1 MSSAS
6 TSPATFDALVAHL
19 HDRLGSLTPAHKK
32 LAERVLADPEGVA
45 FMTAAEL
52 AAAVGLTEPTV
63 VRFAAALGLDG
74 YPGLVRLCRQ
84 RLREQAQLLRRYDN
98 LEQLTADGG
107 DLLVHTAALDHANI
121 TRTFARIDPA
131 TWDGAVA
138 ALATAP
144 RVHVMGLRKSHAP
157 AYLLT
162 YLLRMLREDVELV
175 TGANGSLTD
184 ELRRVREG
192 DCFVAI
198 SIHRYVVDTVRA
210 AEWARSRG
218 ARCIALTDN
227 AASPLARAAEQV
239 FYLEASGTS
248 VLRSMTAF
256 ISLVQALSAGVAQ
269 ARGHDARNSLLQE
282 EQLLGD
288 FGVYWASSDGSSTW

>member
-1 MSSAS
+1 MSSA
-6 TSPATFDALVAHL
+6 TASPTTFAALVERL

-52 AAAVGLTEPTV
+52 AATVGVTEPTV

-74 YPGLVRLCRQ
+74 YPGLIRLCRE
-84 RLREQAQLLRRYDN
+84 RLREQAQMLRRYDN

-107 DLLVHTAALDHANI
+107 DLLVHTVALDHANI
-121 TRTFARIDPA
+121 TRTFARIDPD
-131 TWDGAVA
+131 TWDAAVA
-138 ALATAP
+138 ALAGAP
-144 RVHVMGLRKSHAP
+144 RVHVMGLRKSHTP

-175 TGANGSLTD
+175 TGTTGSLTD
-184 ELRRVREG
+184 ELRRVRRG

-198 SIHRYVVDTVRA
+198 SIHRYVMDTVRA

-218 ARCIALTDN
+218 AHCIALTDN
-227 AASPLARAAEQV
+227 AASPLSRAAEQT
-239 FYLEASGTS
+239 FHLDASGTS

-269 ARGHDARNSLLQE
+269 ARGHEARNSLLQE
-282 EQLLGD
+282 EELLGD
-288 FGVYWASSDGSSTW
+288 FGVYWAPPEGAGT

>member
-1 MSSAS
+1 MSSSTAS
-6 TSPATFDALVAHL
+6 PTTFAALVELL
-19 HDRLGSLTPAHKK
+19 HDRLGSLTPAHRK

-52 AAAVGLTEPTV
+52 AATVGVTEPTV
-63 VRFAAALGLDG
+63 VRFASALGLDG
-74 YPGLVRLCRQ
+74 YPGLVRLCRE
-84 RLREQAQLLRRYDN
+84 RLREQAQMLRRYDN
-98 LEQLTADGG
+98 LEQLTAEGG
-107 DLLVHTAALDHANI
+107 DLLGHTVALDHANI

-131 TWDGAVA
+131 TWDAAVA
-138 ALATAP
+138 ALASAP
-144 RVHVMGLRKSHAP
+144 RVHVMGLRKCHAP

-162 YLLRMLREDVELV
+162 YLLGMLREDVELV
-175 TGANGSLTD
+175 TGAAGSLTD

-198 SIHRYVVDTVRA
+198 SIHRYVMDTVRA

-227 AASPLARAAEQV
+227 AASPLSRAAEQA
-239 FYLEASGTS
+239 FLLEASGAS

-256 ISLVQALSAGVAQ
+256 ISLVQALAAGVAQ
-269 ARGHDARNSLLQE
+269 ARGHEARNSLLQE
-282 EQLLGD
+282 EELLGD
-288 FGVYWASSDGSSTW
+288 FGVYWASPEGSGA